1 LCYFSGSA
9 GATGIAGILHL
20 VLGSNMPDRGINNS
34 QNELNDLKE
43 LRSLTGNI
51 KRGFYEEYKLP
62 STIARKLESNNKYN
76 NIIQCEAFGMNISE
90 SEVPVKI
97 VAKTCGCRE
106 KNTRKV
112 TYQFIDSYH
121 SLCLD
126 KKDVIYAEL
135 EACERLLKYASDEG
149 DKTTTSNQK

>member
-1 LCYFSGSA
+1 MAKRIRVSL
-9 GATGIAGILHL
+9 TTK
-20 VLGSNMPDRGINNS
+20 RT
-34 QNELNDLKE
+34 NELNDLKE
-43 LRSLTGNI
+43 LCSLTDNI
-51 KRGFYEEYKLP
+51 KRAFYQEYKLP
-62 STIARKLESNNKYN
+62 RIIARKLESNNKYH

-90 SEVPVKI
+90 SEVPIKI

-106 KNTRKV
+106 KNKRKV

-149 DKTTTSNQK
+149 DKKTVESEIAELKMALDLLT